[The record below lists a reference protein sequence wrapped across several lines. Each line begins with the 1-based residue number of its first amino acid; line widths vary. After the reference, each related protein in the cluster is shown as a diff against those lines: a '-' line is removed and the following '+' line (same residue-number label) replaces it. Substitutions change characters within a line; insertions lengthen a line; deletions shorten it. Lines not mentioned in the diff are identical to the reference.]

1 MEVLEGVVRRYAWG
15 SRTAIPAL
23 LGTIADGG
31 PQAELWL
38 GAHPSAPARAGG
50 EALDDLVTTDPEGT
64 LGRPVAERFGARL
77 PFLLKILAA
86 AEPLSLQAHP
96 SAERAVAGFAAES
109 LSGIPLNAP
118 ERRYRDPDHK
128 PELLCALAPFD
139 VLCGFRPVDATLT
152 LLERLGLGGHPA
164 FSQLSSGDIRGTVGG
179 LLTLPDGER
188 GVVAA
193 TIAEAAEKTDGP
205 EAAWL
210 RRIASTHPGDPGV
223 GVALLLNLVRLQ
235 PGEAIFLPA
244 GNLHT
249 YLEGVGIEIMASSD
263 NVLRGGLTP
272 KHVDVDE
279 LLAVL
284 DVQPGPPAVVAARQD
299 GLICR
304 YDTPAEE
311 FALALVD
318 LQAMPAGVPGDRP
331 RVVLCLEGEVVLATV
346 ADELRLRR
354 GMAAWVP
361 ARDGALSL
369 RGHGRAAVAT
379 TP

>member
-15 SRTAIPAL
+15 SPTAIPAL

-50 EALDDLVTTDPEGT
+50 AGLDDLVTTDPEGM
-64 LGRPVAERFGARL
+64 LGRRVFERFGARL
-77 PFLLKILAA
+77 PFLPKVLAA

-96 SAERAVAGFAAES
+96 TVERATAGFAEETMA
-109 LSGIPLNAP
+109 GIPLDAP
-118 ERRYRDPDHK
+118 ERRYRDADHK
-128 PELLCALAPFD
+128 PELFCALTPFD
-139 VLCGFRPVDATLT
+139 ALCGFRPIDGTLA

-164 FSQLSSGDIRGTVGG
+164 FAQLASGDIRGTVGG
-179 LLTLPDGER
+179 LLSLPDGER
-188 GVVAA
+188 GTVAA
-193 TIAEAAEKTDGP
+193 TIADAAARTDGA
-205 EAAWL
+205 EATWA

-235 PGEAIFLPA
+235 PGEAIFLPD

-279 LLAVL
+279 LLTVL
-284 DVQPGPPAVVAARQD
+284 DVRPGPPPVVPARQD
-299 GLICR
+299 GPICR
-304 YDTPAEE
+304 YDTPVEE

-318 LQAMPAGVPGDRP
+318 LQTTPASIPGDRP
-331 RVVLCLEGEVVLATV
+331 RVVLCLEGEVVLATA

-361 ARDGALSL
+361 ACDGPLAL
-369 RGHGRAAVAT
+369 RGHGRAVVAT